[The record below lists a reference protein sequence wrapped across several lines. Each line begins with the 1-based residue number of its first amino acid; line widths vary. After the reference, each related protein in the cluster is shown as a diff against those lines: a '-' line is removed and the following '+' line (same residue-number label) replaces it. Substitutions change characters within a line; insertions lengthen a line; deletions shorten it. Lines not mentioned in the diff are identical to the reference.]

1 VKLVL
6 RRELMA
12 NQLAPRNHGRSASRI
27 LKAGKVT
34 RAREPRRPQILL
46 LDRNITRS
54 YKRGIMMKWARV
66 ALALVVVFTI
76 AYVLITPDPTDD
88 VYGVLPPN
96 HPALA
101 QKVPAVSLW
110 EFQVPIAVIILVF
123 TLPGTFT
130 RPFADFELLD
140 IISVCRC

>member
-1 VKLVL
+1 
-6 RRELMA
+6 M
-12 NQLAPRNHGRSASRI
+12 
-27 LKAGKVT
+27 T
-34 RAREPRRPQILL
+34 RAREPRRPQFLL
-46 LDRNITRS
+46 LDNNITRS
-54 YKRGIMMKWARV
+54 YKRDIMMKWARV

-110 EFQVPIAVIILVF
+110 EFQVPTAVMIVVF
-123 TLPGTFT
+123 TLRGSFT
-130 RPFADFELLD
+130 RHFAEFELLD